1 MYKIKVGD
9 KVRIIG
15 NTQIHHHLAVPSTAE
30 IIGMDSTGVK
40 VFGYGYDG
48 RIYAQWASF
57 VDVNPITKAAV
68 SRHAQKKINT

>member
-9 KVRIIG
+9 KVQIIG

-30 IIGMDSTGVK
+30 IIGMDFTGVK

-48 RIYAQWASF
+48 RIYDQWISF
-57 VDVNPITKAAV
+57 VDIEPIRKAV
-68 SRHAQKKINT
+68 VL

>member
-9 KVRIIG
+9 KVQIIG

-40 VFGYGYDG
+40 VFGYGNDK
-48 RIYAQWASF
+48 RIYAQWVSF
-57 VDVNPITKAAV
+57 VDIKPIRKAV
-68 SRHAQKKINT
+68 VL

>member
-9 KVRIIG
+9 KVQIIG

-40 VFGYGYDG
+40 VFGYGNDK
-48 RIYAQWASF
+48 RIYAQWVSF
-57 VDVNPITKAAV
+57 VDVKPIRKAV
-68 SRHAQKKINT
+68 VL

>member
-40 VFGYGYDG
+40 VFGYGNDG
-48 RIYAQWASF
+48 KIYAHWVSF
-57 VDVNPITKAAV
+57 VDIKSIRKAV
-68 SRHAQKKINT
+68 VL

>member
-9 KVRIIG
+9 KVQIIG

-40 VFGYGYDG
+40 VFGCGNDK
-48 RIYAQWASF
+48 RIYAQWISF
-57 VDVNPITKAAV
+57 VDIKPIRKAV
-68 SRHAQKKINT
+68 VL

>member
-1 MYKIKVGD
+1 MINMDKIKVGD

-15 NTQIHHHLAVPSTAE
+15 KSRIHHCLAVPSTAE

-48 RIYAQWASF
+48 RIYDQWISF
-57 VDVNPITKAAV
+57 VDIKPIGKAV
-68 SRHAQKKINT
+68 VL

>member
-40 VFGYGYDG
+40 VFGYGNDK
-48 RIYAQWASF
+48 RIYAQWVSF
-57 VDVNPITKAAV
+57 VDIKPIRKAV
-68 SRHAQKKINT
+68 VL